1 LIATGVKTGEVH
13 SPFPTTHNFIL
24 PASYSLP
31 YHSTTSPLASRPSSF
46 GLVPNVV
53 SSPVPNFVYGCPFLE
68 RDFSSWKPR
77 HMSEE
82 RFLACSEWT
91 ARSSREVE
99 VGEKRGEWK
108 KAEKMERVA
117 WRWMGDTSKLAGEG
131 DVEESEE
138 RLSVRTWA

>member
-1 LIATGVKTGEVH
+1 
-13 SPFPTTHNFIL
+13 
-24 PASYSLP
+24 
-31 YHSTTSPLASRPSSF
+31 
-46 GLVPNVV
+46 
-53 SSPVPNFVYGCPFLE
+53 
-68 RDFSSWKPR
+68 
-77 HMSEE
+77 
-82 RFLACSEWT
+82 
-91 ARSSREVE
+91 